1 MNMQQ
6 QYYSDE
12 EGPSGDDLYTQEG
25 GKDGNRAPQGPHGPA
40 AAVPPGYVDSSTRSA
55 AHGAT
60 QGELLPFWPKDPNSW
75 FTLADSTFLQVK
87 VASSRLIYLL
97 IISWRIL

>member
-60 QGELLPFWPKDPNSW
+60 QGEAAAILAQGSQLLVHTGGFH
-75 FTLADSTFLQVK
+75 LSTGEGSK
-87 VASSRLIYLL
+87 
-97 IISWRIL
+97 